1 MQCEAVNNF
10 TCTLK
15 SVFIFS
21 RQYYDK
27 GRGFIV
33 GPVNPRMLSLALT
46 FLLLLLHDP
55 ANSYTPTTSTN
66 ARTSPITLPCE
77 IMGWEMEDLKAK
89 RQSVLSKHKAAKW
102 RAYQMKYK
110 LQKMEEH
117 QSSLK
122 KWLKVCDD
130 GTMVFTPREEGLLP

>member
-1 MQCEAVNNF
+1 M
-10 TCTLK
+10 
-15 SVFIFS
+15 
-21 RQYYDK
+21 
-27 GRGFIV
+27 G

-66 ARTSPITLPCE
+66 ARTTPITLPTCE